1 MDFSLI
7 LHNISKHISLTE
19 KETAYFTSLLELKK
33 VKAKKTLLQEED
45 ICKHIW
51 FVTKGCLRA
60 FTVDKNGYE
69 HVLQFAPADWWM
81 ADLYSLISQQP
92 GLLTIEALEETDVFQ
107 LSKADQES
115 LYQEVPKFERF
126 FRIIA
131 EKALVASQVR
141 VLNNM
146 SITAEERYVLFCK
159 QYPHLINSL
168 PQKQIASYIGVTP
181 EFLSKMRT
189 QLLRKK

>member
-1 MDFSLI
+1 MDYSLI
-7 LHNISKHISLTE
+7 LHNISKHITLTE
-19 KETAYFTSLLELKK
+19 KETSYFTSLLEFKK
-33 VKAKKTLLQEED
+33 IKAKKTILQEGD
-45 ICKHIW
+45 VCKHIW
-51 FVTKGCLRA
+51 FVTTGCLRA

-69 HVLQFAPADWWM
+69 HVLQFAPTDWWM
-81 ADLYSLISQQP
+81 ADLYSFISQQP
-92 GLLTIEALEETDVFQ
+92 GLLTIESLEETEVWQ
-107 LSKADQES
+107 LSKLDQES

-126 FRIIA
+126 FRVIA

-159 QYPHLINSL
+159 QYPNLINSL

-181 EFLSKMRT
+181 EFLSKMRS
-189 QLLRKK
+189 QLLRNK

>member
-1 MDFSLI
+1 MDYTLI
-7 LHNISKHISLTE
+7 LHNISKHITLTE
-19 KETAYFTSLLELKK
+19 KETTYFTSLLESKK
-33 VKAKKTLLQEED
+33 LKAKKAILQEGD

-69 HVLQFAPADWWM
+69 HVLQFAPSDWWM
-81 ADLYSLISQQP
+81 ADLYSFISQQP
-92 GLLTIEALEETDVFQ
+92 GLLTIEALEETDLVQ
-107 LSKADQES
+107 LSKVDQDS

-126 FRIIA
+126 FRVIA

-159 QYPHLINSL
+159 QYPNLINSL

-189 QLLRKK
+189 QLLRNK